1 MYLIMCGSKL
11 RAAEELMRSENFE
24 DILGFKPEEKQDLM
38 LFSDSCASQN
48 KNTILMGTLIHFL
61 EQCNTFSNITHVFPV
76 RGHSYMPVDR
86 IFGRIEKQ
94 YRKLEEMIS
103 PTDYYDILGKS
114 GKLFCYG
121 QDWVTKDLKTE
132 TRKIFKSKLPFK
144 ISETKVIQYK
154 KTKCSEKISEEE
166 RKKIHKQ
173 FWTNQKSID
182 VKRQF
187 IASHVQQLP
196 IERRR
201 ERTSERKN
209 KRQYTNR
216 YTFES
221 KSRLINVCKTFF
233 LNTLSISQQ
242 TVDTAISKKR
252 EGGILSPDKRGKH
265 GPANKIPA
273 EVRDYNYT
281 LAHF

>member
-1 MYLIMCGSKL
+1 MY
-11 RAAEELMRSENFE
+11 
-24 DILGFKPEEKQDLM
+24 
-38 LFSDSCASQN
+38 
-48 KNTILMGTLIHFL
+48 
-61 EQCNTFSNITHVFPV
+61 
-76 RGHSYMPVDR
+76 
-86 IFGRIEKQ
+86 
-94 YRKLEEMIS
+94 
-103 PTDYYDILGKS
+103 
-114 GKLFCYG
+114 
-121 QDWVTKDLKTE
+121 
-132 TRKIFKSKLPFK
+132 
-144 ISETKVIQYK
+144 
-154 KTKCSEKISEEE
+154 EE

-173 FWTNQKSID
+173 FWTDQKSID

-221 KSRLINVCKTFF
+221 KSRLIN
-233 LNTLSISQQ
+233 IP
-242 TVDTAISKKR
+242 AISKKR

-273 EVRDYNYT
+273 EVRIIIIRWHISEFPTYESHYSRERSKKRYLSNHLSISRMYQLYLEYCKDNKIPEEIKLKLQEATEDNRLSIQQAYDNHLTDASNRYKMKKADKEHAKENDKQIVLMIDLQKCSPTPEPHNSQT
-281 LAHF
+281 LDLLVIHNSTEGRAYCMMWDESISAVWK